1 MKKKKPQDLDTSLA
15 TCSNPIEKS
24 DDFKNKKSRIMATR
38 KPKKTHIIFS
48 HFKEKKNNFPTR

>member
-1 MKKKKPQDLDTSLA
+1 MKKKNPQDLDSFTSLA

-38 KPKKTHIIFS
+38 KPKKNTH
-48 HFKEKKNNFPTR
+48 NF